1 MALASPEAFQSIENR
16 MSIFE
21 NSCDSRLPGLTQI
34 LEGMKSGGFQNV
46 EYAFLQA
53 LQTLPSVEE
62 LSREKRTGADIIAP
76 PGRCRQR
83 VSR

>member
-1 MALASPEAFQSIENR
+1 
-16 MSIFE
+16 
-21 NSCDSRLPGLTQI
+21 
-34 LEGMKSGGFQNV
+34 MKSGGFQNV

-76 PGRCRQR
+76 PARYRQR